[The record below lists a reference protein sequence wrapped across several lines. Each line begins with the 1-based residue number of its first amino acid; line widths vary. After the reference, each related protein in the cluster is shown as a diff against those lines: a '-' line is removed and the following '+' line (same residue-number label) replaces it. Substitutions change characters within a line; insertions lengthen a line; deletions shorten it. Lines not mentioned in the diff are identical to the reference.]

1 MSPPAPGMQ
10 RSVVV
15 TSEHKDNSSR
25 VTADW
30 SPSNCQLCPSSAWYS
45 QTLTLTMSSSI
56 PSKCMTSYRSLNWGY
71 CLKKNAHHKL
81 RNQIV
86 VSMFYWQEYKI
97 TKLTISAKGEVQY
110 RNTTMIDNINFN
122 PILNLET
129 SATSS
134 YALET
139 PEATWH

>member
-1 MSPPAPGMQ
+1 MCLPQPLVCSG
-10 RSVVV
+10 VL
-15 TSEHKDNSSR
+15 
-25 VTADW
+25 W
-30 SPSNCQLCPSSAWYS
+30 SPVNTKTTAPESRLSGHHLTVSYAPALHDTHRPWHWQWAPHCQ
-45 QTLTLTMSSSI
+45 
-56 PSKCMTSYRSLNWGY
+56 CMTSYLSLNWGY
-71 CLKKNAHHKL
+71 CLKKDARHKL